1 MDVAGDVIIAALA
14 LRVFGRDAVT
24 LLRRVAAAGVR
35 AGISEIR
42 RDGISEMRREELH
55 DADPE
60 GQA

>member
-42 RDGISEMRREELH
+42 RDGISEMRREELR
-55 DADPE
+55 DADTE

>member
-42 RDGISEMRREELH
+42 RDGISEMRREELR
-55 DADPE
+55 DENPE
-60 GQA
+60 GHA